1 MVAIDASIPVNRK
14 RKSDEGVGYNS
25 SPESE
30 SKKIKSEV
38 PDLYSYPSMVYTSD
52 TQGSLYMSETSC
64 SSSIGSFKVH
74 PTPTKLSPEDS
85 TNRTCQVCGKVCSKP
100 SDLKRH
106 MMSHTGERPFR
117 CDVSKYILKCL
128 LMGFIN
134 FVKGTENFCPF
145 YNYFQQTLYSQREN
159 AKFAIPSR
167 TKSTIT
173 VIQHGLCGFFCLGC
187 TVFCCILNWCRILIY
202 LKFLFLYSIFSSIV
216 KKHAANVYVQ
226 ILENHIC

>member
-14 RKSDEGVGYNS
+14 RKSDEGVGCNS

-134 FVKGTENFCPF
+134 FVKGAENFAHSIIIFSRHC
-145 YNYFQQTLYSQREN
+145 TVKREN

-173 VIQHGLCGFFCLGC
+173 VIQHGLCVFFVLA
-187 TVFCCILNWCRILIY
+187 V
-202 LKFLFLYSIFSSIV
+202 LYFV
-216 KKHAANVYVQ
+216 VY
-226 ILENHIC
+226 